1 MRNNYEL
8 ADVLELG
15 SSEQHILGSK
25 PMVIL
30 QVDSTLG
37 MHWRSEPLPDDID
50 ESDE

>member
-1 MRNNYEL
+1 MKNNYQM

-15 SSEQHILGSK
+15 SSEQRILGSK
-25 PMVIL
+25 PMVMF
-30 QVDSTLG
+30 QVDATLG